1 MPIADPDIGEK
12 LCIY

>member
-1 MPIADPDIGEK
+1 MPIDGPDIGEK